1 MEKDNKELEIIMGD
15 DSFLEIS
22 DVGDCVNT
30 LRPKN
35 KTKSKKVIIPKTQQE
50 RMNEKNKKAE

>member
-1 MEKDNKELEIIMGD
+1 MEKDNKDLEIIMGD

-22 DVGDCVNT
+22 DVNDCVNT

-35 KTKSKKVIIPKTQQE
+35 KEKTKKVIIPKTQQE
-50 RMNEKNKKAE
+50 RQKEKNKK

>member
-1 MEKDNKELEIIMGD
+1 MDKNKELEIVLGD

-22 DVGDCVNT
+22 DVNDCVNT

-35 KTKSKKVIIPKTQQE
+35 KTKSKKVIIPKTQKEKQ
-50 RMNEKNKKAE
+50 NEKSKK

>member
-1 MEKDNKELEIIMGD
+1 MEKNNKNLEIVMGD
-15 DSFLEIS
+15 DSFLEFS

-50 RMNEKNKKAE
+50 RMNEKNKKTE

>member
-1 MEKDNKELEIIMGD
+1 MDKNKELEIVLGD

-22 DVGDCVNT
+22 DVNDCVNT

-35 KTKSKKVIIPKTQQE
+35 KTKGKKVIIPKTQRE
-50 RMNEKNKKAE
+50 RQNEKNKKVK

>member
-1 MEKDNKELEIIMGD
+1 MEKDNKELEIVMGD
-15 DSFLEIS
+15 NSFLEFS

-35 KTKSKKVIIPKTQQE
+35 KTKTKKVIIPKTQEE
-50 RMNEKNKKAE
+50 RKNERKK